1 MNTKINYPPE
11 IPFKINNMQLD
22 IINIDFNDKQI
33 FGKELISLT
42 ALEEFDHFELDVGK
56 DIKIQSIVIST
67 AASENAFEIKE
78 FDSEIKNEK
87 LEISL
92 KNKVIEN
99 ENFSLLIKYS
109 AKGSEPGKG
118 FYFVEHP
125 EYQQY
130 AWTQGESIFSKN
142 WFPCID
148 HPKLKYPRTVSV
160 IIPENLTVISNG
172 ILSIMEENRISDG
185 KKKITWE
192 EIHPN
197 PAYLTSLAIGKY
209 QEISNNQKYKHIP
222 LRYYVPP
229 GRKKDGER
237 TCRRTIDMMQIY
249 EDYFGVKYPYN
260 KYSQVFAKD
269 LDEYQIDGMEHS
281 TCTTLDIDDVL
292 AKEDTPEYRIRE
304 DVIAHELS
312 HQWFGDLVTCYDWQ
326 DIWLNEGF
334 AAFSEVL
341 FYEKVEKNPL
351 KSLLQYQTY
360 VLDLMDRYIERTKTS
375 KSRNKF
381 RPIVTREYDDPEQL
395 FDYIP
400 YKKGG
405 FIIHMF
411 RMLLGEEDFREGL
424 KLYLS
429 RFKNSTA
436 ETDDLRQIFEEVSKK
451 DLQQFFQQWI
461 FTGGHPVLDLI
472 ISGNNNK
479 IFLYLNQ
486 KQEGEIFSFPL
497 EIKCVFTDDTYDE
510 KKVYVNH
517 RSLNSE
523 FTFTKKISW
532 ISVDPYNKILKEYDV
547 YRVDLPLIINQLIN
561 GNTLFEKVEAARI
574 IRINYLNN
582 KLVEYPEEI
591 IQALQT
597 SIQSN
602 THWKVSVES
611 VRTLGSI
618 RFIDEKMNIQ
628 VFNVIKNS
636 LNQISDSRVRNE
648 INEQLIHF
656 ENIDQF
662 EFAKSI
668 IEDKITTIDEKR
680 INAINIG
687 TKTHE
692 KNIKESISIL
702 KKLLL
707 TKSYKNLLARGAIE
721 GLKRMAIDSKDE
733 NIIKEIE
740 KIIVDST
747 KSNDSRL
754 RREATSAMGYLA
766 SSHEESKNSIMENL
780 KLLLHDKSIFVR
792 STACAAICNIFH
804 STNDKEI
811 ISLFNNII
819 QSDSNDEVKI
829 TANECINFV
838 KTHEHIR
845 EKPPEID
852 PKYLSKEIEEL
863 ENIETYN

>member
-1 MNTKINYPPE
+1 MSTKINYPPE
-11 IPFKINNMQLD
+11 IPFKINNMKLD
-22 IINIDFNDKQI
+22 IIHIDFKEKEI

-42 ALEEFDHFELDVGK
+42 ALEDFTQFELDVGK
-56 DIKIQSIVIST
+56 NIEIQSIVIST

-78 FDSEIKNEK
+78 FDYEIKNEK

-92 KNKVIEN
+92 KNKVVEN
-99 ENFSLLIKYS
+99 ETFSLLIKYS
-109 AKGSEPGKG
+109 AEGSEPGKG

-142 WFPCID
+142 WFPCMD
-148 HPKLKYPRTVSV
+148 HPKLKYPRTVSI
-160 IIPENLTVISNG
+160 IIPEDLIAISNG
-172 ILSIMEENRISDG
+172 ILSIIEENTLSNG

-192 EIHPN
+192 ERHPN
-197 PAYLTSLAIGKY
+197 PAYLTSLAIGNY

-229 GRKKDGER
+229 GREQDGER
-237 TCRRTIDMMQIY
+237 TCRRTMDMMRIY
-249 EDYFGVKYPYN
+249 EDYFGIKYPYD

-269 LDEYQIDGMEHS
+269 LDEYNIDGMEHS

-312 HQWFGDLVTCYDWQ
+312 HHWFGDLVTCYDWQ

-334 AAFSEVL
+334 AAFSEAL
-341 FYEKVEKNPL
+341 FYEKVEENPI
-351 KSLLQYQTY
+351 KSLFQYQTY
-360 VLDLMDRYIERTKTS
+360 VLDLMDRYIERTKAS
-375 KSRNKF
+375 KSKTKF

-405 FIIHMF
+405 FIIHML
-411 RMLLGEEDFREGL
+411 RMLLGEESFRDSL

-461 FTGGHPVLDLI
+461 FTGGHPILDLI
-472 ISGNNNK
+472 ILDNNNK

-486 KQEGEIFSFPL
+486 KQEGEIFSFPV
-497 EIKCVFTDDTYDE
+497 EIRCVFTDGTYYE
-510 KKVYVNH
+510 KKIYVNK
-517 RSLNSE
+517 RSINSE
-523 FTFTKKISW
+523 FTFTKEVSW

-547 YRVDLPLIINQLIN
+547 YRIDLSLLINQLLN
-561 GNTLFEKVEAARI
+561 GNTLFEKVDAARI
-574 IRINYLNN
+574 IKTNYLNN
-582 KLVEYPEEI
+582 KLVEYPEQI
-591 IQALQT
+591 IHTLQT

-618 RFIDEKMNIQ
+618 RFIDEKMDVQ
-628 VFNVIKNS
+628 VFNVIKNFLS
-636 LNQISDSRVRNE
+636 QISEPRVRNE
-648 INEQLIHF
+648 ISKQLIQF
-656 ENIDQF
+656 ENIDKF

-668 IEDKITTIDEKR
+668 LEDQSTTIDEKR
-680 INAINIG
+680 NNAISIG

-692 KNIKESISIL
+692 KNIKEAIEIL

-707 TKSYKNLLARGAIE
+707 TKSYKNLLSRGAIE
-721 GLKRMAIDSKDE
+721 GLKRIAIDSNDE

-740 KIIVDST
+740 KIIIDNT
-747 KSNDSRL
+747 KSNYSRL

-766 SSHEESKNSIMENL
+766 SSHEESKNSMMENL
-780 KLLLHDKSIFVR
+780 KLLLHDKSMFVR

-811 ISLFNNII
+811 ISLFNNTT
-819 QSDSNDEVKI
+819 QSDPNDEVKV
-829 TANECINFV
+829 TATECIKFV
-838 KTHEHIR
+838 KTHEHIK